1 MWRWILALLALLAG
15 LWLGNLA
22 MFNWWAAGG
31 PPTVNRAAYESR
43 GNIFFALA
51 LVAVA
56 LSVALV
62 VQAIRRRR
70 AREARWTPKH

>member
-31 PPTVNRAAYESR
+31 PPTANRAAFESR
-43 GNIFFALA
+43 GNIFFVAA

-56 LSVALV
+56 FSVALA
-62 VQAIRRRR
+62 VQAIRRKRR
-70 AREARWTPKH
+70 QDAQDSHR

>member
-1 MWRWILALLALLAG
+1 MLRWILALLALLAG

-43 GNIFFALA
+43 GT
-51 LVAVA
+51 
-56 LSVALV
+56 SSS
-62 VQAIRRRR
+62 
-70 AREARWTPKH
+70 RWHW